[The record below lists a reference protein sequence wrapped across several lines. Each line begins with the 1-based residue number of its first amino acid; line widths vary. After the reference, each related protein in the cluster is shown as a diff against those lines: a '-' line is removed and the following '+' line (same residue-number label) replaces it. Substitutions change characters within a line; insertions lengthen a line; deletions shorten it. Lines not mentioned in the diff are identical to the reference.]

1 MVNCLVIDNNKKVI
15 EKVKSFKDEFTD
27 MNFSYVFE
35 NHEEAL
41 NLILKSSFTLIF
53 FNIDST
59 KIDISQFL
67 LEIQI
72 SYQPK
77 LQFIALSTKKENA
90 YEAYKYNFCDFLL
103 KPLSELNLRKSLLKF
118 QYQNP
123 AEVLKTICLKS
134 NKDYRYLCVD
144 DILFLKAD
152 NNTTDFYMSD
162 GTIIGAYKTLKTFEN
177 SLPNNFLR
185 IHKSY
190 IINSNCITRIHY
202 GKSICTLSNSTYK
215 LPFTKTFLDNVNF
228 INDLYYKNVV
238 ALN

>member
-15 EKVKSFKDEFTD
+15 EKVKSFKHEFTD

-41 NLILKSSFTLIF
+41 NLILKSNFTLIF

-59 KIDISQFL
+59 TIDISQFL

-77 LQFIALSTKKENA
+77 LQFIALSTKKQNA